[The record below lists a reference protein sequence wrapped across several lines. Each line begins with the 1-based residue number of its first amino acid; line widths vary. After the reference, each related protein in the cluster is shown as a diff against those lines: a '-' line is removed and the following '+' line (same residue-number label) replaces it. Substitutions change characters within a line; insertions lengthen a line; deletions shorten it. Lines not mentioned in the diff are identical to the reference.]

1 MGKRRAAALGAAF
14 LCACVSFAK
23 AADDTA
29 SAASPNPASIPS
41 PTRAAFDAGVKAY
54 DAGDYVGAY
63 RIFSS
68 IDDTDLAAMRNVA
81 FMLRRGQGTAKDPK
95 AAEEIYL
102 RAAQDGFPNAQADLG
117 EMLMNGEAGPP
128 DPVGAVPWLTAAA
141 AAHHPVAEF
150 ELGELFETGQGVRK
164 DIEVAR
170 HLYTEAAARD
180 VPGAKERLAALPPPP
195 AGASRDS
202 SPPAP

>member
-1 MGKRRAAALGAAF
+1 MVF
-14 LCACVSFAK
+14 CACVSFAK
-23 AADDTA
+23 AADDD
-29 SAASPNPASIPS
+29 AANPS
-41 PTRAAFDAGVKAY
+41 PTKPVFDAGVKAY
-54 DAGDYVGAY
+54 DAGDFAQAFKL
-63 RIFSS
+63 FSS

-81 FMLRRGQGTAKDPK
+81 FMLRHGQGTAKDPK
-95 AAEEIYL
+95 AAEEMYL
-102 RAAQDGFPNAQADLG
+102 RAAQDGFPDAQADLG

-128 DPVGAVPWLTAAA
+128 DPIGAAPWLTAAA
-141 AAHHPVAEF
+141 SAHHAVAEF
-150 ELGELFETGQGVRK
+150 ELGELFETGRGVRK

-195 AGASRDS
+195 ADANPDS